1 MAGQVDNKQDQII
14 EAALKRFSHFGI
26 SKTTMNEIA
35 EDLSISKALLYYYF
49 PDKTSLVLEVGKH
62 ILSGLVKEQTSI
74 LKNSKDFRSGLNG
87 ILDARIDFGKK
98 YFMMHIGDIQSSLDT
113 NDPRFVSV
121 MNEVK
126 AKELEMISSFI
137 NEYKDKG
144 QIKNIDTEETA
155 QVLIDTVTGI
165 WICEIHINN
174 KQLIPTE
181 EQFEKIKQKN
191 KLVTNIFHD
200 GIKSN

>member
-1 MAGQVDNKQDQII
+1 MEQLDNKQDQII

-49 PDKTSLVLEVGKH
+49 PDKVSLVIEVGKH
-62 ILSGLVKEQTSI
+62 ILSDLLNQQAKI
-74 LKNSKDFRSGLNG
+74 LAESKDFKSGLYGMMN
-87 ILDARIDFGKK
+87 ARIDFGKK
-98 YFMMHIGDIQSSLDT
+98 YFMMHIGDVQSNVNV
-113 NDPRFVSV
+113 NDPRFLSV
-121 MNEVK
+121 MNEFK
-126 AKELEMISSFI
+126 SKELAMVTSFI
-137 NEYKDKG
+137 NSYQKQDKIKD
-144 QIKNIDTEETA
+144 IDAEQTA

-174 KQLIPTE
+174 KDLIPSQE
-181 EQFEKIKQKN
+181 LFERIKQKN

>member
-1 MAGQVDNKQDQII
+1 MAGQLDNKQDQII
-14 EAALKRFSHFGI
+14 GAALKRFSHFGI
-26 SKTTMNEIA
+26 SKTTMNDIA

-49 PDKTSLVLEVGKH
+49 PDKISLVLEVGKH
-62 ILSGLVKEQTSI
+62 ILGELINEQTSI
-74 LKNSKDFRSGLNG
+74 LKNSKNFKSGLNG
-87 ILDARIDFGKK
+87 ILDARINFGKK
-98 YFMMHIGDIQSSLDT
+98 YFMMHIGDIQSSVDIH
-113 NDPRFVSV
+113 DPRFVSV
-121 MNEVK
+121 MSSIKE
-126 AKELEMISSFI
+126 KELEMITSFI
-137 NEYKDKG
+137 EEYKTKG
-144 QIKNIDTEETA
+144 HIKDIDTQQTA